1 MGIDPKQLQ
10 RDARLL
16 KKTREQRKGPG
27 TTAAVR
33 AALPTIYRLRAD
45 RVHWS
50 EIAAALGKQGVVQGK
65 GKNRIPITT
74 TRLTSL
80 VRQIEAEIE
89 KGDYKPTRGEPT
101 GAHSQTNALQKST
114 VSLSV
119 ELAADTK
126 ASDRKSPPTEEDLR
140 RAALGRIQDVLKK
153 D

>member
-16 KKTREQRKGPG
+16 KKTREQHKGPG

-33 AALPTIYRLRAD
+33 AVLPTIHRLRAD

-65 GKNRIPITT
+65 GENRIPITT

-80 VRQIEAEIE
+80 VRQIEA
-89 KGDYKPTRGEPT
+89 KVKRADYKPKRAKPPGTRD
-101 GAHSQTNALQKST
+101 QTIALQKPT
-114 VSLSV
+114 VSLSL

-126 ASDRKSPPTEEDLR
+126 ASGQKSPPTEEDLR